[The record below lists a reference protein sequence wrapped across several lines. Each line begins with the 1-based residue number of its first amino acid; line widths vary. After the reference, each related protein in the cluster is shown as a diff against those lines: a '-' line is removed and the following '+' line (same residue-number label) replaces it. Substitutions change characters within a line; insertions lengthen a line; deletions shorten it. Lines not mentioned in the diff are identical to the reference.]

1 MARHIAV
8 VGGGISGLAAAYALS
23 QEDNVEV
30 TLYEASNRLGGVLHT
45 EVTDDGWVIEHGP
58 ESFLAMKPRGI
69 GLATELGLEPRF
81 QTTNPAN
88 RGSLIMKDGELHPMP
103 EGLTGL
109 IPSKFGP
116 IAKTKLVSPP
126 GKLRM
131 ALDYVIPAK
140 KGEADESLGSFVRRR
155 LGNEVFEN
163 LIEPLMA
170 GIYSGNGDE
179 LSLAATFPQLREA
192 ERQHGG
198 LIKGVLAQKKQQKA
212 RPIGHQ
218 TPMGFLSFRNG
229 IQEIVDALEQA
240 ITANGGK
247 IRLHTP
253 IQSLRREPDNRFT
266 LRHPG
271 GAETV
276 DGTILAAPVHVQTQL
291 LSDVAPMAASAM
303 SAIPQVSSAVVML
316 GYEETVTNTPPQSY
330 GYLSPRAEN
339 RPVKAVTWMS
349 RKWEGRAPEGH
360 FLVRGF
366 LGRAGDQQVLKSSDE
381 EMIQM
386 VRDEIAHT
394 GNITGEPVLSRVVRM
409 NAASPQ
415 YTLGHLDRVAR
426 IEKDV
431 ARIPGLEIAGNM
443 LRGVGIPDAI
453 AAGERASANIRS

>member
-8 VGGGISGLAAAYALS
+8 VGGGISGLSAAYALS
-23 QEDNVEV
+23 QNPDLRV
-30 TLYEASNRLGGVLHT
+30 TLYEASDRVGGVLHT
-45 EVTDDGWVIEHGP
+45 EVTGGWVIEHGP

-88 RGSLIMKDGELHPMP
+88 RGSLIMKNGKLHPMP

-109 IPSKFGP
+109 IPSQFGS
-116 IAKTKLVSPP
+116 IAKTGLVSPL

-140 KGEADESLGSFVRRR
+140 KDDADESLGSFVRRR
-155 LGNEVFEN
+155 LGDDIFEH

-192 ERQHGG
+192 EREHGG
-198 LIKGVLAQKKQQKA
+198 LIKGVLAQKKAQKA
-212 RPIGHQ
+212 RAIGHQ
-218 TPMGFLSFRNG
+218 TPMGFLSFQNG
-229 IQEIVDALEQA
+229 IQELVNALQHA
-240 ITANGGK
+240 IASNGGD
-247 IRLHTP
+247 IRLNTAVDGL
-253 IQSLRREPDNRFT
+253 IRKPDNGFIVQT
-266 LRHPG
+266 LSG
-271 GAETV
+271 EESV
-276 DGTILAAPVHVQTQL
+276 DGVILAAPVHIQAQL
-291 LSDVAPMAASAM
+291 LGAIAPVAASAM

-316 GYEETVTNTPPQSY
+316 GYEESSTNTPPQSY
-330 GYLSPRAEN
+330 GYLSPRTEG

-349 RKWEGRAPEGH
+349 QKWTGRAPEGH

-366 LGRAGDQQVLKSSDE
+366 LGRAGDQQVLKATDD

-386 VRDEIAHT
+386 VRDEIAQT
-394 GNITGEPVLSRVVRM
+394 GDITGEPVLTRVVRL

-426 IEKDV
+426 IEKDI

-453 AAGERASANIRS
+453 AAGERASATIIS

>member
-1 MARHIAV
+1 MPRHIAV
-8 VGGGISGLAAAYALS
+8 VGGGISGLAAAWALS
-23 QEDNVEV
+23 QEPDVRV
-30 TLYEASNRLGGVLHT
+30 TVYEASNRVGGVLHT
-45 EVTDDGWVIEHGP
+45 EVTDGWVIEHGP

-88 RGSLIMKDGELHPMP
+88 RGSLIMKNGQLHPMP

-116 IAKTKLVSPP
+116 IAKTKLVSPL

-140 KGEADESLGSFVRRR
+140 KDDADESLGSFIRRR
-155 LGNEVFEN
+155 LGDDIFEH

-179 LSLAATFPQLREA
+179 LSLAATFPQLRAA
-192 ERQHGG
+192 EREHGG
-198 LIKGVLAQKKQQKA
+198 LIKGVLAQKKTQKA

-229 IQEIVDALEQA
+229 IQEIVDALQEA
-240 ITANGGK
+240 ITSNSGE
-247 IRLHTP
+247 IRLNTP
-253 IQSLRREPDNRFT
+253 VSSLTREPDNRFT
-266 LRHPG
+266 LG
-271 GAETV
+271 LSAGAELV
-276 DGTILAAPVHVQTQL
+276 DGVILAAPVHVQAQL
-291 LSDVAPMAASAM
+291 LTEIAPAAASAM
-303 SAIPQVSSAVVML
+303 TAIPQVSSAVVML
-316 GYEETVTNTPPQSY
+316 GYQETATNTPPKSY
-330 GYLSPRAEN
+330 GYLSPRTEK

-349 RKWEGRAPEGH
+349 QKWEGRAPEGH

-366 LGRAGDQQVLKSSDE
+366 LGRAGDQQVLNASDHE
-381 EMIQM
+381 LIQM
-386 VRDEIAHT
+386 VRDEIAQT
-394 GNITGEPVLSRVVRM
+394 GNISGEPVLTRVVRM
-409 NAASPQ
+409 NGASPQ

-453 AAGERASANIRS
+453 AAGERASATIIS